1 MGQRLNIIVLAEGAI
16 DTEGKPI
23 KSDGVRE
30 VGSSIPNL
38 FRLLFIPLLKLIAT
52 RLKYDTRVTI
62 LGHVQRGGCPS
73 AFDRILV
80 RIRKQTDVT
89 STEIFI
95 SFRVLEWV
103 RKLF

>member
-23 KSDGVRE
+23 TSDGVRE
-30 VGSSIPNL
+30 VSVIPL
-38 FRLLFIPLLKLIAT
+38 VLLFETMSTSVLQLITA

-73 AFDRILV
+73 AFDRVLV
-80 RIRKQTDVT
+80 
-89 STEIFI
+89 
-95 SFRVLEWV
+95 SFCNV
-103 RKLF
+103 